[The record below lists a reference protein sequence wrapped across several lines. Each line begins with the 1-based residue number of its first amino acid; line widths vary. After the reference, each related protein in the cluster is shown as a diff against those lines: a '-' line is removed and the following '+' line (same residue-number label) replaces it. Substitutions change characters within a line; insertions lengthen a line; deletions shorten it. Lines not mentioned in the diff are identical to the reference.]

1 MDTQSSTAPQGSPAP
16 QDSPA
21 PTVPTSQATSK
32 KKRKPTQMKSLARKR
47 MKGPKISLDVDPTT
61 GIVSGPNKAQFSSYL
76 GTLAR
81 DKISILVPSWKEVP
95 QTTKNMI
102 WQDILGVYDISDT
115 NILKSKMLSSVAT
128 KFRQHKSYL
137 TREWVHGK
145 YKGKSPSDEYNIDL
159 EEWKKFKEIRNDPS
173 WKLVRKK
180 AQDIQKLNNAPH
192 LLSRGGY
199 ELLVR
204 NFMKSEIKRLKEEA
218 IQSGASE
225 DVVIDPPPP
234 PSCHRLWNMARTK
247 SSGEMTSESAN
258 QVAEKINE
266 LEEQTLQG
274 SFIPEGRQDILT
286 TALGRPEHPGRVR
299 TAGAGAT
306 ISNYFGPLSKGSSLS
321 KLSPQDFEALT
332 QQIYIRVTQSLM
344 SKYPNMSAQQSHD
357 VPPVEV
363 DHAMVAR
370 ASTKG
375 SCPTPS
381 SATIVCN
388 PFGGEPHADI
398 SNQCELCIDEIPP
411 RVVAIGRVYEGSL
424 VIYHVPLTNDLVK
437 VVVEQVRD
445 SNAPVPV
452 PTSEVQLVGQAL
464 QTFISW
470 PRHLVRDISTTGI
483 DGENIRVPPPDRSK
497 PNSDP
502 ISDLREASKSLLYG
516 QPFQVI
522 CPASL
527 FGVNNHDFKL
537 YISFQDIY
545 ELIQREMLNIS
556 IIQLW
561 MLYLNQKIEELGH
574 GDLYGFF
581 EPQTIQKSGNKKAE
595 SQNYI
600 NERIKTS
607 PKQIYLAPYV
617 DQNHWQLLVLC
628 PTNNVAIWFCSL
640 HRKPNVQF
648 KNLIKSV
655 MVVYNVMS
663 GRSTAQPKNLDWIY
677 PMSNMQQGHYECGYY
692 VMNWML
698 DIIEGEVTTD
708 WIELFDD
715 VAPLLETKL
724 EDIRSQWAKFFLEKF
739 RNRS

>member
-16 QDSPA
+16 
-21 PTVPTSQATSK
+21 TVLTSQATSK
-32 KKRKPTQMKSLARKR
+32 KKRKLTRMKSLARKR
-47 MKGPKISLDVDPTT
+47 MKGPKISLDVDPTI

-95 QTTKNMI
+95 QT
-102 WQDILGVYDISDT
+102 GVYGINDT
-115 NILKSKMLSSVAT
+115 NILKSKMFSSVAT

-145 YKGKSPSDEYNIDL
+145 YKGKSPCDEYNIDL
-159 EEWKKFKEIRNDPS
+159 EEWEKFKEIRNDPS

-204 NFMKSEIKRLKEEA
+204 NFMKSEIKRLKEEV
-218 IQSGASE
+218 IQSGANK

-258 QVAEKINE
+258 QVAEKI
-266 LEEQTLQG
+266 
-274 SFIPEGRQDILT
+274 
-286 TALGRPEHPGRVR
+286 
-299 TAGAGAT
+299 
-306 ISNYFGPLSKGSSLS
+306 
-321 KLSPQDFEALT
+321 
-332 QQIYIRVTQSLM
+332 
-344 SKYPNMSAQQSHD
+344 
-357 VPPVEV
+357 
-363 DHAMVAR
+363 
-370 ASTKG
+370 
-375 SCPTPS
+375 
-381 SATIVCN
+381 
-388 PFGGEPHADI
+388 
-398 SNQCELCIDEIPP
+398 
-411 RVVAIGRVYEGSL
+411 
-424 VIYHVPLTNDLVK
+424 
-437 VVVEQVRD
+437 
-445 SNAPVPV
+445 
-452 PTSEVQLVGQAL
+452 
-464 QTFISW
+464 
-470 PRHLVRDISTTGI
+470 GI

-502 ISDLREASKSLLYG
+502 ISDLREASKSLLYS

-561 MLYLNQKIEELGH
+561 ML
-574 GDLYGFF
+574 
-581 EPQTIQKSGNKKAE
+581 
-595 SQNYI
+595 
-600 NERIKTS
+600 
-607 PKQIYLAPYV
+607 
-617 DQNHWQLLVLC
+617 NHWQLLVLC

-640 HRKPNVQF
+640 HPKPNVQF

-708 WIELFDD
+708 WIE
-715 VAPLLETKL
+715 V
-724 EDIRSQWAKFFLEKF
+724 I
-739 RNRS
+739 